1 MRRAKSMTIHFMVL
15 RDFDEENSFLM
26 KILSQTE
33 FPLLKKLE
41 VSNENICSAI
51 LDRSQLESI
60 EFSGDELA
68 LLPKLSA

>member
-41 VSNENICSAI
+41 VTNEKICSAI

-60 EFSGDELA
+60 EFNGEELA